1 MWKIRE
7 ENNSEVRKMP
17 TLSNAAER
25 PGEMKDREVF
35 IEVAGIKMYLHEG
48 INNQSLRGRLIQL
61 EI

>member
-1 MWKIRE
+1 
-7 ENNSEVRKMP
+7 MP
-17 TLSNAAER
+17 TLSNAVER
-25 PGEMKDREVF
+25 PGEMKGRETF